1 MNKLIF
7 RKGIKHLLKAE
18 PNFRKIIPN
27 QGINFFL
34 RPEGFV
40 GIMFLVIEQQVS
52 VQAAQAIKNKTSA
65 LMGNITAKSFLE
77 IDTNKLRAAGL
88 SRPKISYLQGIANA
102 CITRDLD
109 FTTLHRMNDEDL
121 RKELCKIKGIG
132 KWTADCYLMAS
143 LSRPDIWPE
152 NDIGLQEGV
161 KKLKNL
167 NERPSVEDMTTIA
180 SNWRPFRSVAANL
193 IWADYD

>member
-88 SRPKISYLQGIANA
+88 SRPKISYLQGIANEEINGNLNYSIIPTMTDEEA
-102 CITRDLD
+102 RD
-109 FTTLHRMNDEDL
+109 F
-121 RKELCKIKGIG
+121 LCKFKGIG

-167 NERPSVEDMTTIA
+167 NERPSVEAVSYTHLTLPTIC
-180 SNWRPFRSVAANL
+180 SV
-193 IWADYD
+193 